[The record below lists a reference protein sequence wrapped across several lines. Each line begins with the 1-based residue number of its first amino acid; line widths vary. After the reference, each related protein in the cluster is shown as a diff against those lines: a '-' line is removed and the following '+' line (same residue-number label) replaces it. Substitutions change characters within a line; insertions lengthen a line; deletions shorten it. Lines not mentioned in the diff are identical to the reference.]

1 MWDQD
6 LQKWVS
12 SIEDFTSTHFDYYR
26 SEYSEVPNILL
37 DSALYSLNTGGKRF
51 RPLLSMIVAEHYE
64 ADPMLVLPWASA
76 VEMIHTYSLIHDD
89 LPCMDDDDERRGKP
103 TNHKVYGEA
112 VALLAGDSLLTEAFT
127 MLCKFYQPD
136 PALGMQL
143 VEKLSTAAG
152 LQGMIAGQ
160 VRDMQADK
168 TPVDAKTLTE
178 IHKLKTGQLIRTSL
192 EGAAIACSATQN
204 DVLALKFYGEHL
216 GLAFQVRDDILDFN
230 DHEEDKKNF
239 VNIIGKKET
248 EEMLEDVSR
257 KAKTFLNKLQK
268 PSVKLL
274 QMVDYN
280 MSRKK

>member
-12 SIEDFTSTHFDYYR
+12 VIEDFTTTHFDYYR
-26 SEYSEVPNILL
+26 SEYSEVPHILL

-51 RPLLSMIVAEHYE
+51 RPLLSMVVAEHYE

-89 LPCMDDDDERRGKP
+89 LPCMDNDDERRGKP

-143 VEKLSTAAG
+143 VEKLSAAAG
-152 LQGMIAGQ
+152 VQGMIAGQ
-160 VRDMQADK
+160 VRDMLADK

-178 IHKLKTGQLIRTSL
+178 IHRLKTGQLIRVAL
-192 EGAAIACSATQN
+192 EGASIACSAAQN

-216 GLAFQVRDDILDFN
+216 GLAFQIRDDLLDYS
-230 DHEEDKKNF
+230 DHSEDKKNF
-239 VNIIGKKET
+239 VDLIGKKPT
-248 EEMLEDVSR
+248 EDLLEEVSR

-274 QMVDYN
+274 QMVEYN

>member
-1 MWDQD
+1 MWDQN

-12 SIEDFTSTHFDYYR
+12 TIEDFTSTHFDYYR

-127 MLCKFYQPD
+127 MLCKFYRPD

-143 VEKLSTAAG
+143 VEKLSAAAG

-168 TPVDAKTLTE
+168 TPVDAKALTE
-178 IHKLKTGQLIRTSL
+178 IHKLKTGQLIRIAL
-192 EGAAIACSATQN
+192 EGAAIACSASQN

-216 GLAFQVRDDILDFN
+216 GLAFQVRDDILDYN
-230 DHEEDKKNF
+230 DHDEDKKNF
-239 VNIIGKKET
+239 VNMIGKKET
-248 EEMLEDVSR
+248 EEMLEEISR
-257 KAKTFLNKLQK
+257 KAKNFLNKLQK

-280 MSRKK
+280 LSRKK

>member
-1 MWDQD
+1 MWDQN

-12 SIEDFTSTHFDYYR
+12 TIEDFTSTHFDYYR

-143 VEKLSTAAG
+143 VEKLSAAAG

-168 TPVDAKTLTE
+168 TPVDAKALTE
-178 IHKLKTGQLIRTSL
+178 IHKLKTGQLIRIAL
-192 EGAAIACSATQN
+192 EGAAIACSASQN

-216 GLAFQVRDDILDFN
+216 GLAFQVRDDILDFS
-230 DHEEDKKNF
+230 DHDEDKKNF
-239 VNIIGKKET
+239 VNMIGKKET
-248 EEMLEDVSR
+248 EEMLEEISR
-257 KAKTFLNKLQK
+257 KAKNFLNKLQK

-280 MSRKK
+280 LSRKK